1 MTELR
6 GIEGVDPRE
15 LESQR
20 ALTAAL
26 WSTLK
31 EQGVIDGT
39 PGRIEC
45 YFFAKSDAH
54 VTALVAAFPRWER
67 EIANS
72 DNPLGR
78 LSVHIIS
85 PPVHLSKEAFLE
97 LVDVAMIAAHESSC
111 IFDGFQ
117 VDTSALQKRRWWK
130 FW

>member
-6 GIEGVDPRE
+6 GIESVDPRE

-20 ALTAAL
+20 ALTTAL

-31 EQGVIDGT
+31 EQGVKDGT

-54 VTALVAAFPRWER
+54 AAALVAGFPRWER

-72 DNPLGR
+72 NDPRGCLSVRLISRLVR
-78 LSVHIIS
+78 LSS
-85 PPVHLSKEAFLE
+85 EAFLE
-97 LVDVAMIAAHESSC
+97 LVDVAMIAAYESSC

-117 VDTSALQKRRWWK
+117 VNTSALQNRRWWK
-130 FW
+130 F

>member
-1 MTELR
+1 MRKLR
-6 GIEGVDPRE
+6 GIESVDPRE

-26 WSTLK
+26 WSTLT
-31 EQGVIDGT
+31 EQGMRDGT

-45 YFFAKSDAH
+45 YFFAKSD
-54 VTALVAAFPRWER
+54 
-67 EIANS
+67 ANS

-117 VDTSALQKRRWWK
+117 VDTSALQERRWWK

>member
-1 MTELR
+1 MPELR
-6 GIEGVDPRE
+6 GIESVDLRE

-31 EQGVIDGT
+31 EQGVKDRA

-45 YFFAKSDAH
+45 YFVAESDTH
-54 VTALVAAFPRWER
+54 VAALVAAFPRWER

-72 DNPLGR
+72 NNLREQLLVR
-78 LSVHIIS
+78 LIS
-85 PPVHLSKEAFLE
+85 PLVHLSREAFLE

-117 VDTSALQKRRWWK
+117 VDTSALLKRRWWK

>member
-1 MTELR
+1 MTEFR
-6 GIEGVDPRE
+6 GIESVDPRE

-26 WSTLK
+26 WTTLK
-31 EQGVIDGT
+31 EQGMKDGA
-39 PGRIEC
+39 PGRIKC

-54 VTALVAAFPRWER
+54 VAALVAAFPHWER

-72 DNPLGR
+72 NNPLG
-78 LSVHIIS
+78 LSVRIIS
-85 PPVHLSKEAFLE
+85 RPVHLSREAFLE
-97 LVDVAMIAAHESSC
+97 LVNVTMIAAHESSC

-117 VDTSALQKRRWWK
+117 VDTSALRKRRWWK